1 MILKIQQ
8 EIFVVNKKIDNYDIE
23 YILSDNFDITK
34 FLENKIVKCEITGFS
49 VNESTIIIETDKGI
63 NLTHSNY
70 YAKLTYVYPNN
81 EILQMAIYDKVIQSS
96 CNVQL
101 MIDQTMFECE
111 RSYLD
116 YDKAFNE
123 LGKYYKLTFSKLF
136 ERFYKF

>member
-1 MILKIQQ
+1 
-8 EIFVVNKKIDNYDIE
+8 
-23 YILSDNFDITK
+23 
-34 FLENKIVKCEITGFS
+34 
-49 VNESTIIIETDKGI
+49 
-63 NLTHSNY
+63 
-70 YAKLTYVYPNN
+70 
-81 EILQMAIYDKVIQSS
+81 MAIYDKVIQSS